1 MCDSAPAGGII
12 PSEETFTE
20 ATLTLYVWTFC
31 RFCFGRKGN
40 QRGPKSVDEWSWGQ
54 PWRDRTCQGVGLT
67 GRWKCMKRSLGFPS
81 ILYFDLTN
89 SCSVL
94 LQALQCRIEVQ
105 QDISFSLCYVF
116 VWCFS
121 CGYDTVPFESLE
133 GWHLATCAGDRAA
146 LPRSPVMQAAAPAAW
161 WELVT
166 SVAQLCVGSWKAPL
180 LSLGHKVRVL
190 TRRWRID
197 EEWQEHI
204 EVWRTASFSRKMAK
218 NTSKPALTF
227 RTSNSLWLEPS
238 EPLSKTGNLS
248 EEFSVT
254 FSSWGMDFHPF
265 SLCRMTFLWECHSQ
279 RSGSLEWPKP
289 LWDLFGLF
297 FWGPSR
303 NRRRIPGVSCPSRW
317 EKSPELFFW
326 ILSTC
331 LDRAW

>member
-67 GRWKCMKRSLGFPS
+67 GRWKCMKGWLGFPS

-116 VWCFS
+116 VWCLS

-166 SVAQLCVGSWKAPL
+166 SVAQLCVGSMAVAPL
-180 LSLGHKVRVL
+180 LCLGHKVRIL

-204 EVWRTASFSRKMAK
+204 EVWRTERQVSVEKWLKTPRSQLWHSGLQTAFDWSRANPSAK
-218 NTSKPALTF
+218 LAIFQRNFLWHSAAEVWTSTHSVCAGWHSCGSAILKDPARWNDPNLFGIFLGCFFEDLPEIGEESLESVAQVGGKNHPRFFFLNTS
-227 RTSNSLWLEPS
+227 
-238 EPLSKTGNLS
+238 NLS
-248 EEFSVT
+248 
-254 FSSWGMDFHPF
+254 W
-265 SLCRMTFLWECHSQ
+265 
-279 RSGSLEWPKP
+279 
-289 LWDLFGLF
+289 
-297 FWGPSR
+297 
-303 NRRRIPGVSCPSRW
+303 
-317 EKSPELFFW
+317 
-326 ILSTC
+326 
-331 LDRAW
+331 